1 MRDPLSKIIP
11 IKHEGLHQTV
21 VNRLRAAIVEGKI
34 APGSRLSE
42 RALCEQMGVSRTPM
56 REAFKV
62 LAGENLIHILPNK
75 GAVLPL
81 MSVEEIIHT
90 FEVIASLEGLSGLLA
105 AQRATP
111 AQLQKIQKL
120 QADMESAH
128 QRKNLPRYYSLNSEI
143 PSLIAEAA
151 HNPVLKETYLTINSR
166 LQALRFRSNLNQSK
180 WDKAVREH
188 AQIAKAL
195 LKRDGDKLAELLV
208 AHLKAKSDIV
218 VGLLKNEPSKDR
230 RSK

>member
-1 MRDPLSKIIP
+1 MRDPLPKIIP

-143 PSLIAEAA
+143 HSLIAEAA

>member
-1 MRDPLSKIIP
+1 MRDPLSEIIP
-11 IKHEGLHQTV
+11 IKREGLHQAV

-34 APGSRLSE
+34 PPGSRLSE

-75 GAVLPL
+75 GAIVPL
-81 MSVEEIIHT
+81 MSIEEVVQT

-143 PSLIAEAA
+143 HALIAEAA

-195 LKRDGDKLAELLV
+195 LKRDGNKLAELLV

-218 VGLLKNEPSKDR
+218 VGLLKDEHGKDGQL
-230 RSK
+230 K

>member
-143 PSLIAEAA
+143 HSLIAEAA